1 MKNAKTLCS
10 LLAMV
15 MFVLII
21 GIVGSHELGNIDFFS
36 CAAAIVCLGVVALVL
51 QYVAETMTEEQKSAK
66 KEPPVLGTQNGSKAK
81 KITNNTIIAQK
92 LHEIN
97 TKNTF

>member
-15 MFVLII
+15 LFVIII
-21 GIVGSHELGNIDFFS
+21 GIVGAHELGNIDFFS

-51 QYVAETMTEEQKSAK
+51 QYAAETMTEGQKSAK
-66 KEPPVLGTQNGSKAK
+66 KEPPVLGTQSGSSMK
-81 KITNNTIIAQK
+81 KTNNTIIARK